1 MQIFATYRDAEKLK
15 SASIK
20 FNANASN
27 GLTSSITRLIINLED
42 LTSVSKT
49 FETLTSAETFGR
61 LILINNAGVCLE
73 GNSLELLEESLTVN
87 CVSPAKI
94 NDILAALTAR
104 TNIELTVVN
113 ISSGEG
119 ELVFLETGIQEKI
132 TLLETHEVKL
142 SFESSN
148 DSMCVV

>member
-1 MQIFATYRDAEKLK
+1 M
-15 SASIK
+15 
-20 FNANASN
+20 
-27 GLTSSITRLIINLED
+27 
-42 LTSVSKT
+42 
-49 FETLTSAETFGR
+49 
-61 LILINNAGVCLE
+61 
-73 GNSLELLEESLTVN
+73 TVN

-148 DSMCVV
+148 DNICVV